1 MLADHLDTVG
11 LIVGTSGSL
20 LWAQNGKYMRYCAVF
35 WAASSVLWLA
45 FAMHKGLTTL
55 CLSNCVNLAIHA
67 YGARTWLAARTK
79 SLSNC
84 RISLSNVDLG
94 RSVARLLPRIG
105 YRIGLPTW
113 RRRRP

>member
-20 LWAQNGKYMRYCAVF
+20 LWAQNGKYMRYCAVL
-35 WAASSVLWLA
+35 WAASSLLWLA
-45 FAMHKGLTTL
+45 YAMHKGLTTL

-67 YGARTWLAARTK
+67 YAARAWLAARTK
-79 SLSNC
+79 ALANC
-84 RISLSNVDLG
+84 RISLANADFG
-94 RSVARLLPRIG
+94 RSMARLLPRTG
-105 YRIGLPTW
+105 YRVGLPTW